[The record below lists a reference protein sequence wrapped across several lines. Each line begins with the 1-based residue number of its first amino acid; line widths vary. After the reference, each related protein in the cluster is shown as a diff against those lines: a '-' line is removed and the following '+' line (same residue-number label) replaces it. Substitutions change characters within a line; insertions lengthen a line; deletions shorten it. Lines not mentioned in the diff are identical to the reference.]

1 MSNRRVDGFFYGLFM
16 DVDILK
22 ESLVTPVKPRRAY
35 VDGYGLRIGRRATL
49 VPSER
54 ARSYGMVFALT
65 HNELDRLYSS
75 PGLLDYRPEA
85 VLVSTL
91 DGGNLPALCY
101 NLLELPGPDEAN
113 ADYAARLR
121 ETLARLEF
129 PSEYITSIS

>member
-22 ESLVTPVKPRRAY
+22 ESLVTAVRPRRAY
-35 VDGYGLRIGRRATL
+35 VDGYSLRIGRRATL
-49 VPSER
+49 VPSEG

-65 HNELDRLYSS
+65 HRDLDRLYSS
-75 PGLLDYRPEA
+75 PGLLDYHPEA

-91 DGGNLPALCY
+91 DGGSLPALCY
-101 NLLELPGPDEAN
+101 NLLELPGPNEAN
-113 ADYAARLR
+113 ANYAARLR
-121 ETLARLEF
+121 ETLGKLKF